1 MASRQPSAE
10 TAMLTTPAACGCCT
24 VVTGWPVAGSQ
35 KTSSEACGP
44 ASAVIS
50 RDLSGVA
57 CTLEMALQWPCMEM
71 TDFCSFACTQAQSS
85 LGGTAAS
92 TEFVAA
98 VVCMRQGPA
107 TLCSLNTSAGLP
119 DSQLPAG
126 RSDCRNFYHRSQL
139 CGLQQL
145 PHGHSGRLRG
155 WRCCLAHLICHIP
168 TVRSA
173 YHITRLSGGFH
184 VFRML
189 LLLLLGMYSP
199 APACH
204 PPSRC
209 YCCRVQHLTL
219 CHNCGAELSC
229 TASCVVVGEVF
240 DLDTRK

>member
-1 MASRQPSAE
+1 
-10 TAMLTTPAACGCCT
+10 
-24 VVTGWPVAGSQ
+24 
-35 KTSSEACGP
+35 
-44 ASAVIS
+44 
-50 RDLSGVA
+50 
-57 CTLEMALQWPCMEM
+57 MEM
-71 TDFCSFACTQAQSS
+71 TDFCSFACKQAQSS
-85 LGGTAAS
+85 LRGTAAS
-92 TEFVAA
+92 TDFVAA

-184 VFRML
+184 VVFVC
-189 LLLLLGMYSP
+189 SF
-199 APACH
+199 
-204 PPSRC
+204 
-209 YCCRVQHLTL
+209 CCCSV
-219 CHNCGAELSC
+219 C
-229 TASCVVVGEVF
+229 THQRLPVIPHHAATAVMCN
-240 DLDTRK
+240 T